1 METVIDAPVRTRL
14 APRPGFIGTSALAS
28 AVGVVVAAFFNNL
41 GLAIAGVIGGRDP
54 ILYHNEVVYQSP
66 GSDVALA
73 GGLIACLVV
82 GAFFLVL
89 YPGSTRYDA
98 ARITTLWLVLHCF
111 CQGFVQL
118 ALIPV
123 SGSSNA
129 ALAYAALELPA
140 GFDLVVAMAGV
151 VGLLSVALASA
162 PAFLAYSHRQ
172 AAISTPGSR
181 AVFTSKLALVPGVA
195 GPLLAVPFFLP
206 DNGTGFIQTLPLLGL
221 FTAATVLAAIG
232 TRNVRVPSGGEAQ
245 GFSWLPLAWL
255 VFLLLLFQFVLGRG
269 VHIPPSL
276 DTPFVE

>member
-1 METVIDAPVRTRL
+1 M
-14 APRPGFIGTSALAS
+14 
-28 AVGVVVAAFFNNL
+28 VVAAFFNNL

-73 GGLIACLVV
+73 GGLIACLVA

-89 YPGSTRYDA
+89 YPGSPRYDA

-129 ALAYAALELPA
+129 ALAYAALDLPA

-221 FTAATVLAAIG
+221 FTAATVVAAIG